1 MALLPGID
9 PNDLRKCLSTFNF
22 MVHFINMIPL
32 INSSEAYVYHKDLTE
47 EEHVVCEATAGFE
60 DFVMQ
65 LFDRLSLWV
74 ESNSLEF
81 TRLEQ
86 IEQDRKSKT
95 ELVAENSL
103 MSVVVTVLT
112 QCSPE
117 IFQVRRGTRLSPL
130 PTADFTRLFAGRT
143 EKNLQFRHQ
152 PYTGGENIRQ
162 HGRGC
167 VSSFHAN
174 QPERNDEIVHAA
186 PLRHRRKVAARNRRC
201 CERRK
206 FKRRALL

>member
-32 INSSEAYVYHKDLTE
+32 INSSEAYLHHKDLTE

-81 TRLEQ
+81 IRFEQ
-86 IEQDRKSKT
+86 SDQDRKSKT

-103 MSVVVTVLT
+103 MSVVVTILT

-117 IFQVRRGTRLSPL
+117 IFQVYLKKKTCNQQIYCSVCFRR
-130 PTADFTRLFAGRT
+130 
-143 EKNLQFRHQ
+143 H
-152 PYTGGENIRQ
+152 
-162 HGRGC
+162 
-167 VSSFHAN
+167 
-174 QPERNDEIVHAA
+174 
-186 PLRHRRKVAARNRRC
+186 
-201 CERRK
+201 
-206 FKRRALL
+206 